1 MPLPGIA
8 VVIFSDAAPLAP
20 AAASLQTARRMMH
33 RLSAATACALLLAAC
48 GETLPRADLVFIQS
62 AEPETLDPALATDQV
77 SMRVSAALFEGLCRV
92 NEHGRPE
99 PGMALRWEISEDRK
113 TYTFH
118 LRPGAAWSDGTPV
131 TAQDFLRSW
140 RRALTPD
147 TGADYASLL
156 HIIRGARAF
165 TEQGAAWDQ
174 VGLHAPDERTL
185 VVELENPVPYF
196 IDLCSFATFAPVPL
210 RVIEEKGTAWIKPG
224 CIVTNGPYLL
234 EDWRLDDRIRL
245 RKNPAYW
252 DAENVRMTTVEV
264 RPSQDAGT
272 ALACFHTGGC
282 DLLMDKGM
290 VPPTL
295 TQKLKQ
301 QPWFHTGPFL
311 GTWFIRI
318 NNTRPPFDDPLVRQA
333 FALAVD
339 KKRIVEKI
347 TRLGE
352 STARG
357 IVPPGTGRDY
367 QPPPGLDHD
376 PARARQLLAEA
387 GYPGGKGFPRVE
399 YLYIPLAVERNIAV
413 ELQAMWQ
420 DALGVTVNLAK
431 QEQKVWLKSMRELD
445 YHLCRSS
452 WVGDYNDPSTFLDL
466 FQSGNGQNRT
476 GFASPEY
483 DRLIRAAAAEPDP
496 AARNRVFQQ
505 AEQHLI
511 TDRAALIPVYYYV
524 GVQFYDAS
532 RLTGVRAN
540 LIDDHPFRC
549 MAWRLPP

>member
-1 MPLPGIA
+1 VMQQKA
-8 VVIFSDAAPLAP
+8 
-20 AAASLQTARRMMH
+20 
-33 RLSAATACALLLAAC
+33 
-48 GETLPRADLVFIQS
+48 
-62 AEPETLDPALATDQV
+62 
-77 SMRVSAALFEGLCRV
+77 
-92 NEHGRPE
+92 
-99 PGMALRWEISEDRK
+99 
-113 TYTFH
+113 
-118 LRPGAAWSDGTPV
+118 
-131 TAQDFLRSW
+131 
-140 RRALTPD
+140 
-147 TGADYASLL
+147 
-156 HIIRGARAF
+156 
-165 TEQGAAWDQ
+165 
-174 VGLHAPDERTL
+174 
-185 VVELENPVPYF
+185 
-196 IDLCSFATFAPVPL
+196 
-210 RVIEEKGTAWIKPG
+210 TAWIKPG

-272 ALACFHTGGC
+272 ALACFHTGEC

-318 NNTRPPFDDPLVRQA
+318 NNTRPPFDDPRVRQA

-452 WVGDYNDPSTFLDL
+452 WVGDYNDPSTFPAPC
-466 FQSGNGQNRT
+466 QSGNGQNRT

-496 AARNRVFQQ
+496 DARNRVFQQ

-532 RLTGVRAN
+532 RLSGVRAN